1 LKPAVCLPQVSR
13 MDKTKIQKAIRM
25 ILEAVGEDP
34 NRDGLKDTPR
44 RVAEFYEEIFAG
56 LSEDPEGQIKL
67 YSAQTEGHPTV
78 PQQDQMIIAKD
89 IFFHSL
95 CEHHL
100 LPFFGK
106 VHIAYIPTDDKI
118 TGFSRLVRVVEVLAR
133 RPQLQERLTAQIA
146 DVLMKML
153 KPKGVLVILEAEQM
167 CLTMRGLKKPG
178 SITITSAVRGDLK
191 KEALRKE
198 AFSLIKGPVSQ
209 STSEEY

>member
-1 LKPAVCLPQVSR
+1 
-13 MDKTKIQKAIRM
+13 MDKEKIQKAIRM

-34 NRDGLKDTPR
+34 SRDGLKDTPR

-56 LSEDPEGQIKL
+56 LSEDPEGQVKL
-67 YSAQTEGHPTV
+67 YSAPN
-78 PQQDQMIIAKD
+78 QDEMIIAKD

-106 VHIAYIPTDDKI
+106 AHIAYIPTDDKI
-118 TGFSRLVRVVEVLAR
+118 TGFSRLVRVIEVLAR

-178 SITITSAVRGDLK
+178 SVTITSAVRGDMK

-198 AFSLIKGPVSQ
+198 AFTLIKEPVSQ
-209 STSEEY
+209 SASEED

>member
-1 LKPAVCLPQVSR
+1 
-13 MDKTKIQKAIRM
+13 MDKIKIQKAVRM
-25 ILEAVGEDP
+25 ILEAIGEDP
-34 NRDGLKDTPR
+34 DRDGLVDTPR
-44 RVAEFYEEIFAG
+44 RVADFYQEIFAG
-56 LSEDPEGQIKL
+56 LSEDPEDQVKL
-67 YSAQTEGHPTV
+67 YSAPN
-78 PQQDQMIIAKD
+78 QDEMIIAKD

-106 VHIAYIPTDDKI
+106 AHIAYIPTDNKI
-118 TGFSRLVRVVEVLAR
+118 TGFSRLVRVIEVLAR

-146 DVLMKML
+146 DVLMKVA

-178 SITITSAVRGDLK
+178 SVTITSALRGDLK

-198 AFSLIKGPVSQ
+198 AFSLIKGFIP
-209 STSEEY
+209 ED

>member
-1 LKPAVCLPQVSR
+1 MNPLLQMNKR
-13 MDKTKIQKAIRM
+13 KIEKAIKM

-34 NRDGLKDTPR
+34 QREGLKDTPR
-44 RVAEFYEEIFAG
+44 RVADFYEEIFAG
-56 LSEDPEGQIKL
+56 LNENPQDQLKL
-67 YSAQTEGHPTV
+67 YSAPN
-78 PQQDQMIIAKD
+78 QDEMIIVKD

-106 VHIAYIPTDDKI
+106 AHIAYIPSDNKI

-146 DVLMKML
+146 DALMEAL
-153 KPKGVLVILEAEQM
+153 KPKGVLVVIEAEQM

-178 SITITSAVRGDLK
+178 SVTITSAMRGTLRKDT
-191 KEALRKE
+191 LRKE
-198 AFSLIKGPVSQ
+198 AFALIKGFTPKDS
-209 STSEEY
+209 S

>member
-1 LKPAVCLPQVSR
+1 
-13 MDKTKIQKAIRM
+13 
-25 ILEAVGEDP
+25 VGEDP
-34 NRDGLKDTPR
+34 DRDGLKDTPR

-56 LSEDPEGQIKL
+56 LSEDPEGQVKL
-67 YSAQTEGHPTV
+67 YSAPN
-78 PQQDQMIIAKD
+78 QDEMIIAKD

-106 VHIAYIPTDDKI
+106 AHIAYIPTDDQI
-118 TGFSRLVRVVEVLAR
+118 TGFSRLVRVIEALAR

-178 SITITSAVRGDLK
+178 SVTITSAVRGDLK

-209 STSEEY
+209 NTSEED